1 MTMRKPD
8 QMFRNWPDSPLKLN
22 RSLAAE
28 LKSNSETPFLQ
39 PSIPKF
45 QPKLT
50 IRAPITASCPKVILR
65 DKKEREFFFSRRHQK
80 PEKRNR
86 SSADEH
92 GQLNIFKAHQEVRS
106 LAVQQ

>member
-65 DKKEREFFFSRRHQK
+65 DKKKERFFFSTASETREKKQVKRR
-80 PEKRNR
+80 
-86 SSADEH
+86 
-92 GQLNIFKAHQEVRS
+92 
-106 LAVQQ
+106 